1 MTKVSFHRE
10 FILIET
16 DVIDLTDLRNNE
28 IRMYYLVEIH
38 DTESEE
44 IGCIMESVDG
54 DMKPVRYD
62 TFSQAKVQAAII
74 KEKLRKT
81 QYTHIVSFND

>member
-1 MTKVSFHRE
+1 LTKVSFHKE
-10 FILIET
+10 YILVET
-16 DVIDLTDLRNNE
+16 EVIDLTDLRNDE

-44 IGCIMESVDG
+44 IGCIMEEVDG
-54 DMKPVRYD
+54 QLEPTRFD
-62 TFSQAKVQAAII
+62 TFSQAKVQAAIV

-81 QYTHIVSFND
+81 QYTYIVSFND

>member
-1 MTKVSFHRE
+1 MTKVSFHKE
-10 FILIET
+10 YTLVET
-16 DVIDLTDLRNNE
+16 ETINLADLRNE
-28 IRMYYLVEIH
+28 SIRMYYLVEIH
-38 DTESEE
+38 DTDSDE

-54 DMKPVRYD
+54 EMKPIKYD

>member
-1 MTKVSFHRE
+1 LTKVSFHKE
-10 FILIET
+10 YTLIET
-16 DVIDLTDLRNNE
+16 DVIDLSDLRNDK

-44 IGCIMESVDG
+44 IGCIMEEVDG
-54 DMKPVRYD
+54 QLEPTRFD
-62 TFSQAKVQAAII
+62 TFSQAKVQAAIV

-81 QYTHIVSFND
+81 QYTYIVSFND